1 MKKVLKNIFAS
12 ALPQIMNIIT
22 NLILPSM
29 IILRFGSEI
38 NGLISSIKVI
48 ISYVSIVG
56 AGIATA
62 TTQRLYEPVAKK
74 QTNVVRG
81 MLNASN
87 KMFNKFGTI
96 YCGIVLIVAIL
107 YPLFIETNI
116 EYITIV
122 LLMLA
127 MSISGASEFFAI
139 GRCRSLLYADQ
150 KTYVCTLAQAASI
163 FLSLLI
169 ALLMLKLNMNIIFIQ
184 LAISLV
190 YVFRAA
196 FLIGYIN
203 KNYPELSDYK
213 KEKPINSVV
222 EKRKDAMIHQLSGLV
237 VSGSQTTI
245 LTVLMG
251 LGVASVYSVYNI
263 VFSGLQSICS
273 NLSTALTPF
282 LGRE

>member
-203 KNYPELSDYK
+203 KNYPELW
-213 KEKPINSVV
+213 
-222 EKRKDAMIHQLSGLV
+222 
-237 VSGSQTTI
+237 
-245 LTVLMG
+245 
-251 LGVASVYSVYNI
+251 
-263 VFSGLQSICS
+263 
-273 NLSTALTPF
+273 
-282 LGRE
+282 

>member
-139 GRCRSLLYADQ
+139 GRCRS
-150 KTYVCTLAQAASI
+150 
-163 FLSLLI
+163 
-169 ALLMLKLNMNIIFIQ
+169 
-184 LAISLV
+184 
-190 YVFRAA
+190 
-196 FLIGYIN
+196 
-203 KNYPELSDYK
+203 
-213 KEKPINSVV
+213 
-222 EKRKDAMIHQLSGLV
+222 
-237 VSGSQTTI
+237 
-245 LTVLMG
+245 
-251 LGVASVYSVYNI
+251 
-263 VFSGLQSICS
+263 
-273 NLSTALTPF
+273 
-282 LGRE
+282 

>member
-1 MKKVLKNIFAS
+1 
-12 ALPQIMNIIT
+12 
-22 NLILPSM
+22 M

-169 ALLMLKLNMNIIFIQ
+169 ALLMLKYIFFLGLRNFFFQGSYHI
-184 LAISLV
+184 LFHHYRNPSLS
-190 YVFRAA
+190 
-196 FLIGYIN
+196 LI
-203 KNYPELSDYK
+203 
-213 KEKPINSVV
+213 
-222 EKRKDAMIHQLSGLV
+222 
-237 VSGSQTTI
+237 
-245 LTVLMG
+245 TVL
-251 LGVASVYSVYNI
+251 LETHRKAELDLILVPH
-263 VFSGLQSICS
+263 LH
-273 NLSTALTPF
+273 LEDTPF
-282 LGRE
+282 SKATLGMTAYLFVLS

>member
-1 MKKVLKNIFAS
+1 
-12 ALPQIMNIIT
+12 
-22 NLILPSM
+22 
-29 IILRFGSEI
+29 
-38 NGLISSIKVI
+38 
-48 ISYVSIVG
+48 
-56 AGIATA
+56 
-62 TTQRLYEPVAKK
+62 
-74 QTNVVRG
+74 
-81 MLNASN
+81 
-87 KMFNKFGTI
+87 
-96 YCGIVLIVAIL
+96 
-107 YPLFIETNI
+107 
-116 EYITIV
+116 
-122 LLMLA
+122 MLA

-273 NLSTALTPF
+273 NLSCIYTPDLSPSQLPHWYLSRTF
-282 LGRE
+282 FRYIGTTICK